1 LKPQS
6 HRGASGL
13 LVLNK
18 PQGITSRRALDE
30 AQRWFPGVRLGHAG
44 TLDPLATGVLVVCL
58 GQATRFVEYVQRMP
72 KSYKATFRLGAFS
85 TTDDADGEIEPIANP
100 RRPSAFEMDSALAGF
115 IGEIEQV
122 PPTFS
127 AAHVEGRR
135 AHKLARRG
143 EQVELQPRRVRIDN
157 IEVLRYQY
165 PELEVIIDC
174 GKGTYIRSI
183 ARDLGRRLGCGGYV
197 GKLERLRIGPFRI
210 EDAVPL
216 TADAEDAQARV
227 LPAWAAL
234 AEMPRV
240 ILNAEQAR
248 RLRLG
253 QRLPWPGPVETSER
267 EVLAVDELGRIVA
280 IAGWSERTQV
290 LAPHKVLVEEDG

>member
-1 LKPQS
+1 
-6 HRGASGL
+6 L

-18 PQGITSRRALDE
+18 PSGITSRRALDE
-30 AQRWFPGVRLGHAG
+30 VQRWFPRVRLGHAG

-58 GQATRFVEYVQRMP
+58 GQATRFVEYIQRMP
-72 KSYKATFRLGAFS
+72 KTYRAIIRLGGVS
-85 TTDDADGEIEPIANP
+85 TTDDADGEIELIANP
-100 RRPSAFEMDSALAGF
+100 PRPSAAEIDFALAGF

-122 PPTFS
+122 PPAFS

-143 EQVELQPRRVRIDN
+143 EQVELQPRRVRIDR
-157 IEVLRYQY
+157 IVVLRYEY
-165 PELEVIIDC
+165 PELEVAIDC

-183 ARDLGRRLGCGGYV
+183 ARDLGQRLGCGGYV

-216 TADAEDAQARV
+216 TAAAEEARVRV
-227 LPAWAAL
+227 LPATAAL
-234 AEMPRV
+234 AELPRV
-240 ILNAEQAR
+240 SLNAEQAR

-253 QRLPWPGPVETSER
+253 QRLPWPGPVETSEQ
-267 EVLAVDELGRIVA
+267 EVLAVDELGRVLA
-280 IAGWSERTQV
+280 IAGWSERTRV
-290 LAPHKVLVEEDG
+290 LAPHKVLMEEGG